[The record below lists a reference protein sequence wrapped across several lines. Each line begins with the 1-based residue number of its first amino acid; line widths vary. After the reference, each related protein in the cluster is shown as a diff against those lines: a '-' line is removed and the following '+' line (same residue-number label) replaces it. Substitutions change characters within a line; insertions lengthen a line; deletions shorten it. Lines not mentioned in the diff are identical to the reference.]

1 MSTDFSSEPELLV
14 DNLKSEEE
22 LLAEV
27 SVLESESL
35 PILYLRV
42 AFESLG
48 RVRRMMLAL
57 RAANI
62 APLMLIEKPLELP
75 DREIVRDAVTKLR
88 DWDQL
93 LLQNLF
99 RMSATWIPENFHAAL
114 ENEARVELKW
124 FKEWVGASQDPRLA
138 HSGLPWRQFIRKT
151 VAENFAFGCA
161 VLEADAMVA
170 PEVVEAFLN
179 QKKQA
184 VCIFP
189 KRWRRREESTN

>member
-1 MSTDFSSEPELLV
+1 
-14 DNLKSEEE
+14 
-22 LLAEV
+22 
-27 SVLESESL
+27 
-35 PILYLRV
+35 
-42 AFESLG
+42 
-48 RVRRMMLAL
+48 MMLAL

-62 APLMLIEKPLELP
+62 APLMLVEQPLELP
-75 DREIVRDAVTKLR
+75 DRAIVRDSVTQLR

-93 LLQNLF
+93 SLQNLF
-99 RMSATWIPENFHAAL
+99 KLCALWIPENFHGAL

-151 VAENFAFGCA
+151 VAENYAFACA
-161 VLEADAMVA
+161 VLEAETVVDPSA
-170 PEVVEAFLN
+170 VEAFLN

-189 KRWRRREESTN
+189 KRWRRRNESTH